1 MSPLFYPN
9 RRIENSIMALVAEA
23 HVAPLEPLGINDV
36 KEAEFFYMPDLLHNF
51 PWNKGVNKHYAE
63 AKVQSDA
70 WIGSLRRISPKKQ
83 AIYNSMDFPFL
94 GAAFC
99 PGYVFHVFPCVF
111 PRFVFNLY
119 TR

>member
-1 MSPLFYPN
+1 
-9 RRIENSIMALVAEA
+9 MALVAETQFA
-23 HVAPLEPLGINDV
+23 HLEPLGINEA
-36 KEAEFFYMPDLLHNF
+36 KEVEYFYMPDLLRSL

-94 GAAFC
+94 AAGFY
-99 PGYVFHVFPCVF
+99 PGYVIHVF
-111 PRFVFNLY
+111 
-119 TR
+119 